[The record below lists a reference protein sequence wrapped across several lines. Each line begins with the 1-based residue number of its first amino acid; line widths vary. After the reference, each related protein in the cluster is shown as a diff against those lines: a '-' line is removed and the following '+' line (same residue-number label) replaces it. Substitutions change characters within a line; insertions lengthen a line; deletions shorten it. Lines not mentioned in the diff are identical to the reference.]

1 MEAAVQS
8 PKLPRNRWQAVG
20 HLLRSWLPWI
30 LGGCFIIWFT
40 ARDLLMPHISGV
52 AGVDPWGHDFVNV
65 WTGGHLV
72 REGRFAALSNI
83 AEYQAYQRQ
92 LFSHIGEHNYSYP
105 PVTYPLAALLSLLPY
120 TVALALWQ
128 VAGAGFFIYAAKP
141 WWPRTVGPAWL
152 AALTPAALMNIWAG
166 HYGFFIGGLFLLGW
180 RQVEL
185 GRPLRG
191 GACFGLMLL
200 KPHLAILVPLALA
213 MKREWRAF
221 AAATATV
228 CALLSLTT
236 AIYGWR
242 PWHDFLFGTSRAQAA
257 LIDAGSSF
265 FGTMSTAPAT
275 AVLSVGANGAVAT
288 IVQLLF
294 VSGALWI
301 VVSAAL
307 RDAPLRS
314 FALLTSTATFMVLP
328 YAFNYD
334 LTVPM
339 LGAVAVMAATRPED
353 TDWRLA
359 FYGFIAPQFGMVLA
373 LYGVPLMPVMIA
385 GLAVAQYRQCLNP
398 KSVAG
403 SEPGDGTLQLTA
415 Y

>member
-1 MEAAVQS
+1 
-8 PKLPRNRWQAVG
+8 
-20 HLLRSWLPWI
+20 
-30 LGGCFIIWFT
+30 
-40 ARDLLMPHISGV
+40 
-52 AGVDPWGHDFVNV
+52 
-65 WTGGHLV
+65 
-72 REGRFAALSNI
+72 
-83 AEYQAYQRQ
+83 
-92 LFSHIGEHNYSYP
+92 
-105 PVTYPLAALLSLLPY
+105 
-120 TVALALWQ
+120 
-128 VAGAGFFIYAAKP
+128 
-141 WWPRTVGPAWL
+141 
-152 AALTPAALMNIWAG
+152 MNIWAG

-228 CALLSLTT
+228 CALLALTT